1 MLYSNLLLFHSL
13 IRYFVLIFLVIVVV
27 RSYMGWS
34 KKTGFTSMDDKSGL
48 WLLMLTH
55 TQFILGLI
63 LYFVSPFVKFEGS
76 TMKDSML
83 RYWTVEHVSMMLIAV
98 VLITVGRVTSR
109 KMKEEN
115 AKHKRMFIFCAIA
128 LVIILAAIGTSG
140 RGFFSLG
147 HE

>member
-1 MLYSNLLLFHSL
+1 MLYSNLTLFHSL

-27 RSYMGWS
+27 RSYMGWT
-34 KKTGFTSMDDKSGL
+34 KKKGFTSMDDKSGL

-55 TQFILGLI
+55 TQFILGLL
-63 LYFVSPFVKFEGS
+63 LYFVSPFVKFEGA
-76 TMKDSML
+76 TMKDATL
-83 RYWTVEHVSMMLIAV
+83 RYWTVEHVAMMLIAV
-98 VLITVGRVTSR
+98 ALITVGRVTAR
-109 KMKEEN
+109 KMGDEN
-115 AKHKRMFIFCAIA
+115 GKHKRMFIFCAIA